1 MSVLETTGGYESYCS
16 SGPVAAMV
24 LHLHLS
30 ASAWS
35 LECFVVVGCL
45 SVDERGSDMA
55 GLSVRQRAC
64 VPVIWQE
71 LS

>member
-1 MSVLETTGGYESYCS
+1 MRVIVVVA
-16 SGPVAAMV
+16 PVAAMV
-24 LHLHLS
+24 LHLQL
-30 ASAWS
+30 SAWS
-35 LECFVVVGCL
+35 LECIVVVGCL